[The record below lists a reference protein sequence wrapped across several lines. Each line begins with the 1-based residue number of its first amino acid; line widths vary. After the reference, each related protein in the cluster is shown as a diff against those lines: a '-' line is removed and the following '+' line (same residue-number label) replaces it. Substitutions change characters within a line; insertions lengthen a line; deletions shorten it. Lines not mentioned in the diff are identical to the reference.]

1 MKNPCG
7 KNKEIGSMNPLS
19 HKTGGKLGQVFGKKG
34 TVKKFITGG
43 K

>member
-7 KNKEIGSMNPLS
+7 NYSGMKNPIIERR
-19 HKTGGKLGQVFGKKG
+19 TDGKLTQVFGKKG
-34 TVKKFITGG
+34 TTKKFITG

>member
-7 KNKEIGSMNPLS
+7 NYSGMKNPISKSS
-19 HKTGGKLGQVFGKKG
+19 GGKLGQVLGRKG
-34 TVKKFITGG
+34 TVKKFITG